1 MWCQTLK
8 VLLCYFSSISSQK
21 LPGYQPR
28 PNLRNLELHGPIQQC
43 YLFCPAGCRI
53 PKKSTSASAQSFFQA
68 AIHSC
73 EVLHAHRTVY
83 FYNTVSYAVGFLAFT
98 GTNKGLNIIYI
109 QDTVEGVENLIEL
122 DAVKTHWLSGCRSEV
137 VMLDRLLSWLCRR
150 VRRISC
156 RCPLVFWSMNRT
168 LNVRF
173 LDLQF

>member
-1 MWCQTLK
+1 MLLILSCWLQNPQK
-8 VLLCYFSSISSQK
+8 VNICFSPKLL
-21 LPGYQPR
+21 P
-28 PNLRNLELHGPIQQC
+28 
-43 YLFCPAGCRI
+43 
-53 PKKSTSASAQSFFQA
+53 A
-68 AIHSC
+68 AIHIC

-137 VMLDRLLSWLCRR
+137 VMLDRLSSWLCRR

-156 RCPLVFWSMNRT
+156 RCPLVFWSMNST